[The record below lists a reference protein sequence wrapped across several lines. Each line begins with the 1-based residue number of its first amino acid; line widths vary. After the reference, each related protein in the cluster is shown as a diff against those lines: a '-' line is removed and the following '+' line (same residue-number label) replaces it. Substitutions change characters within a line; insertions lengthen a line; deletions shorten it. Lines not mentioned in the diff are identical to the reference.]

1 MKFIADRMLERLARW
16 LRLFGYDTSGI
27 KKQENEDD
35 TLLELAQS
43 EERILISRDEAL
55 IRRAVKKGIRAYLV
69 SSPDIIEQL
78 REMQKEFNIKFEPVM
93 DRCSLCN
100 SPIRKA
106 EPLEM
111 ELVRNK
117 DYVYPTRLESGTEFW
132 LCDKCGQV
140 YWQGKHWENIMGTV
154 RKYFQ

>member
-16 LRLFGYDTSGI
+16 LRLFGYDAAGI

-35 TLLELAQS
+35 TLLELA
-43 EERILISRDEAL
+43 EKEGRILVSRDEAL

-100 SPIRKA
+100 SYIRKV
-106 EPLEM
+106 EPSEM
-111 ELVRNK
+111 ELVRSK
-117 DYVYPTRLESGTEFW
+117 DYVYPARLESRTEFW
-132 LCDKCGQV
+132 ICDKCGQV
-140 YWQGKHWENIMGTV
+140 YWQGKHWESIMETV
-154 RKYFQ
+154 KKYFR